1 MPRRD
6 RIAATARQVEALH
19 LRARGL
25 PYEAVG
31 EALGITKQAAF
42 KLVSRALAAT
52 LQEAGEQLRQL
63 ELRRLDNLLTEAAA
77 VLERTHYYMQG
88 GKVVIYDG
96 APLRDD
102 GPTLAAIGQLVR
114 LGESRRRLLGLD
126 APAKV
131 DMKLSL
137 QAAWARATPEE
148 RDAVVAAELA
158 ELQAELDRRGP
169 STPPGAEMLPP
180 ETTPAAGGDVDRLAE
195 ALAAGLA
202 AAGVDLDQVDLDR
215 VADAV
220 ESYLERRSGPLT
232 GGRP

>member
-1 MPRRD
+1 
-6 RIAATARQVEALH
+6 V
-19 LRARGL
+19 
-25 PYEAVG
+25 
-31 EALGITKQAAF
+31 
-42 KLVSRALAAT
+42 
-52 LQEAGEQLRQL
+52 
-63 ELRRLDNLLTEAAA
+63 A
-77 VLERTHYYMQG
+77 VLGRTHYYVQG

-158 ELQAELDRRGP
+158 ELQAELDRHGP
-169 STPPGAEMLPP
+169 PTPPAAEMLPP
-180 ETTPAAGGDVDRLAE
+180 EATPAAGGDVDRLAE

-202 AAGVDLDQVDLDR
+202 AAGLDLDQVDLDR
-215 VADAV
+215 FADAV